1 MIIGIFT
8 QVADA
13 EGALNNL
20 AEADFKPSN
29 ISLIMATKEQAQVIS
44 DTSGIL
50 TGTPV
55 EELADALVKAGLKK
69 DALKYQ
75 DMIKKGGVFIAV
87 ATKNYEIRIY
97 HYRSH
102 NRHYPLIFSFPSQK
116 GAKAITTAS

>member
-87 ATKNYEIRIY
+87 ATQGRDQEEAVKEILKGQNGR
-97 HYRSH
+97 
-102 NRHYPLIFSFPSQK
+102 LIK
-116 GAKAITTAS
+116 KL